1 MPHVSS
7 RRDAVLALT
16 IPAFLLGVV
25 PALRAQD
32 VSWSRQFGTIQFDQA
47 NGVAAV
53 DGNVYVV
60 GDITGDFPGQTSTSG
75 KNLFLR
81 RYDYAGNE
89 SWTRQFGPN
98 TTTSEVSATGVAA
111 NAGGVFVAGW
121 TRGALGQ
128 AQIGDYDAFVRKYD
142 LNGNEQWTRQ
152 FGISTS
158 TVLANGVAVDGTG
171 VYVAGYVDCCGASL
185 VPGQPPGADAFVR
198 KYDMDGKEL
207 WTRQFGSIDIDRA
220 SAIAV
225 DITGVYVAGTT
236 QGAMAGPQGQMDWF
250 VVKFDANGK
259 TIWVRQYGE
268 ASSNEEAN
276 AIAVGPLGLYVGGR
290 TTANAQ
296 GLWDALVMKLDAGD
310 GSRQWTR
317 QFGGQDGDNVLG
329 LTMGLTH
336 LIVAGAVDGPLP
348 GQTYGGA
355 QDAFYRLY
363 DSGGAEVTTVEFGGG
378 LNDFATGASADA
390 RGFYISGS
398 KNGGELGLT
407 PVGDND
413 AFVIKVAPP
422 PLVRVPGPRPVPE
435 GGRRGRRPGA

>member
-1 MPHVSS
+1 MPRVSS
-7 RRDAVLALT
+7 RRDAVLVVTTTAL
-16 IPAFLLGVV
+16 LLVVV
-25 PALRAQD
+25 PVLQAQD
-32 VSWSRQFGTIQFDQA
+32 VSWSRQFGTIHFDQA
-47 NGVAAV
+47 TGVAAI

-60 GDITGDFPGQTSTSG
+60 GDITGDFPGLSSTSG

-111 NAGGVFVAGW
+111 SAGGVFVAGW
-121 TRGALGQ
+121 TRGALPPQ
-128 AQIGDYDAFVRKYD
+128 SQIGDYDAFVRKYD
-142 LNGNEQWTRQ
+142 LNGNERWTRQ

-158 TVLANGVAVDGTG
+158 TVMATGVGVDGTG
-171 VYVAGYVDCCGASL
+171 VYVVGYVDCCGASL
-185 VPGQPPGADAFVR
+185 VPGRASGGTDAFVR
-198 KYDMDGKEL
+198 KYDLDGNEL
-207 WTRQFGSIDIDRA
+207 WTRQFGSVDVDRA

-236 QGAMAGPQGQMDWF
+236 QGAMAGAQGQMDWF
-250 VVKFDANGK
+250 VVKFDADGK
-259 TIWVRQYGE
+259 TIWVRQYGN
-268 ASSNEEAN
+268 AASNEEAN
-276 AIAVGPLGLYVGGR
+276 AIAVGPGGLYVGGR

-310 GSRQWTR
+310 GSMQWTR

-336 LIVAGAVDGPLP
+336 VIVAGAVDGPLP

-363 DSGGAEVTTVEFGGG
+363 DFAGTESTTVEFGSG
-378 LNDFATGASADA
+378 LNDFATAAAADA
-390 RGFYISGS
+390 RGFYIAGS
-398 KNGGELGLT
+398 TNGNALT
-407 PVGDND
+407 QTSVGDND
-413 AFVIKVAPP
+413 AFVLKVAPP
-422 PLVRVPGPRPVPE
+422 PLVKVPGFRPGPK
-435 GGRRGRRPGA
+435 GGRRGR